1 MYVCSLIYMTW
12 VIFFIFSDEED
23 LDEEVCIILL
33 VCTAIDDFLH
43 AMLHEIDL
51 DMTVGFNKIITCT
64 TLACKL

>member
-33 VCTAIDDFLH
+33 VFTAIDDFFYAILH
-43 AMLHEIDL
+43 
-51 DMTVGFNKIITCT
+51 
-64 TLACKL
+64 